1 MKELTIR
8 IVNFEMYGKLCS
20 ARLCFISRLRS
31 LYIYGICHN
40 MTEQMAELSDVHV
53 VKSGVNLL
61 KHLIITGV
69 KFTDR
74 ELGRGA
80 YGRVFAVDY
89 NGITCAAKEIHS
101 VLLESGAKAPVK
113 TERIKQEFLQE
124 CLQHSR
130 LHHPNIVKMLGV
142 YYPNDRAVLPVLV
155 MELMDCSLKRMLD
168 RYQNIP
174 MYVKLSILQD
184 VSRAICYLHTLN
196 PPLMHRDL
204 DTNNVVLTT
213 NLVAKIT
220 DVAVMK
226 VASPLSSDRMTKVPG
241 TLHFMPPE
249 VFQDNPHY
257 GLPLD
262 VFSFGC
268 VVCHVITEQWPTP
281 SALQIVDS
289 KSRKKVIVSEV
300 ERRKHYIDQIS
311 EGSLKQLVMKC
322 LDDNQER
329 RPPISL
335 VSEMITS
342 IITG

>member
-1 MKELTIR
+1 MD
-8 IVNFEMYGKLCS
+8 G
-20 ARLCFISRLRS
+20 ARD
-31 LYIYGICHN
+31 GDD
-40 MTEQMAELSDVHV
+40 AV
-53 VKSGVNLL
+53 

-80 YGRVFAVDY
+80 FGRVFAVDY
-89 NGITCAAKEIHS
+89 NGITCAAKELYS
-101 VLLESGAKAPVK
+101 VLLENVGAAD
-113 TERIKQEFLQE
+113 RSQIIQSFLQE

-155 MELMDCSLKRMLD
+155 MELMECDLTQLLEN
-168 RYQNIP
+168 YQNIP

-196 PPLMHRDL
+196 PPLMHHDL
-204 DTNNVVLTT
+204 STNNILLTT

-241 TLHFMPPE
+241 TTHFMPPE

-268 VVCHVITEQWPTP
+268 VVCHVITEQWPEP
-281 SALQIVDS
+281 SS
-289 KSRKKVIVSEV
+289 TKKYDFMTRRLVVLSEV
-300 ERRKHYIDQIS
+300 ERRQRYIDRIS
-311 EGSLKQLVMKC
+311 DGSLKQLVIKC
-322 LDDNQER
+322 LDGDPDE

-335 VSEMITS
+335 VSERITS

>member
-1 MKELTIR
+1 MD
-8 IVNFEMYGKLCS
+8 GD
-20 ARLCFISRLRS
+20 
-31 LYIYGICHN
+31 
-40 MTEQMAELSDVHV
+40 DVV
-53 VKSGVNLL
+53 

-80 YGRVFAVDY
+80 YGRVFAVEY

-101 VLLESGAKAPVK
+101 ILLDNANNDQL
-113 TERIKQEFLQE
+113 QELKENFLQE

-142 YYPNDRAVLPVLV
+142 YYPNDQAVLPVLV
-155 MELMDCSLKRMLD
+155 IELMECNLTELLD
-168 RYQNIP
+168 RHHNIP

-204 DTNNVVLTT
+204 TCNNILLTT
-213 NLVAKIT
+213 SLVAKVCDFGVI
-220 DVAVMK
+220 K
-226 VASPLSSDRMTKVPG
+226 VVSPLSSDRMTKAPG
-241 TLHFMPPE
+241 TPDVMPPE
-249 VFQDNPHY
+249 TSLHDPHY

-268 VVCHVITEQWPTP
+268 VVCHVITQKWPTP
-281 SALQIVDS
+281 SSFIRHDPITKRLVAL
-289 KSRKKVIVSEV
+289 SEV
-300 ERRKHYIDQIS
+300 ERRQYYIDQIS
-311 EGSLKQLVMKC
+311 EGSLKQLVITC
-322 LDDNQER
+322 LDDDQER

-335 VSEMITS
+335 VSERITS

>member
-1 MKELTIR
+1 MDGDDA
-8 IVNFEMYGKLCS
+8 V
-20 ARLCFISRLRS
+20 
-31 LYIYGICHN
+31 
-40 MTEQMAELSDVHV
+40 
-53 VKSGVNLL
+53 
-61 KHLIITGV
+61 KHLIIMGV

-80 YGRVFAVDY
+80 YGRVFAVYY
-89 NGITCAAKEIHS
+89 NGITYAAKEIHS
-101 VLLESGAKAPVK
+101 LLLNYADATKE
-113 TERIKQEFLQE
+113 IKQGFLQE

-155 MELMDCSLKRMLD
+155 MELMECNLRDLLEN
-168 RYQNIP
+168 YQNIP

-204 DTNNVVLTT
+204 HTNNVVLTT
-213 NLVAKIT
+213 SLVAKVC
-220 DVAVMK
+220 DFGVMK
-226 VASPLSSDRMTKVPG
+226 VVSPLSSDMMTKVPG
-241 TLHFMPPE
+241 TPDFMPPE
-249 VFQDNPHY
+249 VFQDNPHH

-262 VFSFGC
+262 MFSFGC
-268 VVCHVITEQWPTP
+268 VICHVITQQRPTP
-281 SALQIVDS
+281 LSWITDS
-289 KSRKKVIVSEV
+289 RLIRTEV
-300 ERRKHYIDQIS
+300 ERRQHYIDQIND
-311 EGSLKQLVMKC
+311 GSLKQLVIKC

-335 VSEMITS
+335 VSERITS